1 MIYKTLHRKQMIEQ
15 QVYAY
20 PRENEVAILC
30 EFRNFKRPKSETAA
44 EYGHSVRI
52 LAQKVFNHIGISLPT
67 LD

>member
-1 MIYKTLHRKQMIEQ
+1 MIEQ

-20 PRENEVAILC
+20 PQENEVAIFC
-30 EFRNFKRPKSETAA
+30 EFRNLKRPKSEIAA
-44 EYGHSVRI
+44 EYGHSLPI